1 MKAFASTPNKD
12 EYTRDQSIAVDCVEL
27 HLKDNS
33 GANQTIYLCS
43 GGANLQFDSPT
54 APDSGTNTY
63 TAQGDFI
70 GFTPLGEDF
79 DVKVGKFSI
88 FLSGLGNGYINK
100 LIDYEIEGKRAVVYK
115 AFLWFGAGGTG
126 PLQLVDD
133 PILMFDGVIYN
144 YGVEEAARSCQIT
157 IDCSSLFADFERLNG
172 RKSNNWSNWLFQETK
187 FDQAFNKSGFVGQTE
202 FKWGRS

>member
-1 MKAFASTPNKD
+1 MKDFSTSNNRN
-12 EYTRDQSIAVDCVEL
+12 EYYRDQTIALDCVEL

-54 APDSGTNTY
+54 APDSGPNIY

-88 FLSGLGNGYINK
+88 YLSGLGNGYINK
-100 LIDYEIEGKRAVVYK
+100 LVNYEIEGKRVVVYK
-115 AFLWFGAGGTG
+115 AFLWFGEDGTEE
-126 PLQLVDD
+126 LQLVDA
-133 PILMFDGVIYN
+133 PIMMFDGIIYN
-144 YGVEEAARSCQIT
+144 FGVEETDKSCQIT
-157 IDCSSLFADFERLNG
+157 IDCSSLFADFERTNG
-172 RKSNNWSNWLFQETK
+172 RKTNNWANWYLQGTK
-187 FDQAFNKSGFVGQTE
+187 YDQAFSKSGYVGQTE
-202 FKWGRS
+202 FKWGRV

>member
-1 MKAFASTPNKD
+1 
-12 EYTRDQSIAVDCVEL
+12 
-27 HLKDNS
+27 
-33 GANQTIYLCS
+33 LCS
-43 GGANLQFDSPT
+43 GGANLTFTSPT
-54 APDSGTNTY
+54 APNGASNTY

-70 GFTPLGEDF
+70 GFTPPGEDF

-187 FDQAFNKSGFVGQTE
+187 FDQAFNKSGLIVKSIKSLILLSSIGSFVSLNCPISLSFLVNNNSRVK
-202 FKWGRS
+202 FKILFL